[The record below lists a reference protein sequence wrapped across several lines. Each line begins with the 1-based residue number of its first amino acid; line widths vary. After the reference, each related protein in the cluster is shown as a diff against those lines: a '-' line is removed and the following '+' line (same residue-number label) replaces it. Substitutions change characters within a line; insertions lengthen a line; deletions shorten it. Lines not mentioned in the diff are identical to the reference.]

1 MGIVIDIIVILF
13 ILLSVFL
20 GYKKGLVALGIHL
33 VAFIVALVVAFVL
46 YRPIGALVI
55 TNTNIDESLQETI
68 ETKLEEVVN
77 TENGETS
84 EISLIGEIKTETL
97 SETAKTL
104 SVNIIYGVTIIVLF
118 IILRIALVFITAIAN
133 WIAKLPILKQVN
145 KTGGII
151 YGLLRGLLIVYL
163 VLLVM
168 NLIISLN
175 PQSGINQAVSET
187 YLTKLMMQY
196 NVFNLFF

>member
-1 MGIVIDIIVILF
+1 MGIVIDIIVVLF

-46 YRPIGALVI
+46 YRPIGALI
-55 TNTNIDESLQETI
+55 INNTNIDESLQETI
-68 ETKLEEVVN
+68 ETKLEEVIN
-77 TENGETS
+77 TEDEETL

-104 SVNIIYGVTIIVLF
+104 SVNIIYGVTIIALF

-133 WIAKLPILKQVN
+133 WIAELPILKQVN
-145 KTGGII
+145 KTGGIL
-151 YGLLRGLLIVYL
+151 YGLLRGLLMVYL
-163 VLLVM
+163 ILLVM

-175 PQSGINQAVSET
+175 PQSGINQAISET

>member
-1 MGIVIDIIVILF
+1 MGIVIDIIVVLF

-46 YRPIGALVI
+46 YRPIGALI
-55 TNTNIDESLQETI
+55 INNTNIDESLQETI
-68 ETKLEEVVN
+68 ETKLEEVIN
-77 TENGETS
+77 TENGETL

-104 SVNIIYGVTIIVLF
+104 SVNIIYGVTIIALF

-187 YLTKLMMQY
+187 YLTKLMMEY

>member
-84 EISLIGEIKTETL
+84 EISLIGEIKTETI

-104 SVNIIYGVTIIVLF
+104 SVNIIYGVTIIALF

-175 PQSGINQAVSET
+175 PQSGINQAISET

>member
-20 GYKKGLVALGIHL
+20 GYRKGLVALGIHL

-46 YRPIGALVI
+46 YRPIGALI
-55 TNTNIDESLQETI
+55 INNTNIDENLQGTI

-77 TENGETS
+77 TENGELS
-84 EISLIGEIKTETL
+84 QLSLIGEIQTGAV

-104 SVNIIYGVTIIVLF
+104 SENIIYGVTIIVLF

-133 WIAKLPILKQVN
+133 WIAELPILKQIN

-163 VLLVM
+163 ILLIM

-175 PQSGINQAVSET
+175 PQSGVNQVISET
-187 YLTKLMMQY
+187 YFTKRLMEY
-196 NVFNLFF
+196 IVFNLFF

>member
-1 MGIVIDIIVILF
+1 MGIVIDIIVVLF

-46 YRPIGALVI
+46 YRPIGALI
-55 TNTNIDESLQETI
+55 INNTNIDESLQETI
-68 ETKLEEVVN
+68 ETKLEEVIN
-77 TENGETS
+77 TENGETL

-104 SVNIIYGVTIIVLF
+104 SVNIIYGVTIIALF

-133 WIAKLPILKQVN
+133 WIAELPILKQVN
-145 KTGGII
+145 KTGGIL

-163 VLLVM
+163 ILLVM

-175 PQSGINQAVSET
+175 PQSGINQAISET